1 MHAVTTNL
9 SFIQERDHQI
19 WTGSSPN
26 CMESP
31 RHPKSKKIAP
41 SKLQKKHAFWNLD
54 FSPWRL
60 TLVKAYLAS
69 YLLALSVD

>member
-1 MHAVTTNL
+1 
-9 SFIQERDHQI
+9 
-19 WTGSSPN
+19 
-26 CMESP
+26 MESP